1 MKRASLVFLL
11 FGLFLTACKGSTTS
25 GSIEIKDAWA
35 RPAITMDMGEN
46 SSDNLGEGGM
56 SSGNGAAY
64 MTVVNKGVDTDRL
77 ISVES
82 DVADSTELHQT
93 VVQDNVMS
101 MSPVDGLDVPSRGQV
116 ELKPGGY
123 HIMLVGLKQ
132 DLKLGDMVK
141 LTLVFEKAG
150 KINIEAE
157 VKNP

>member
-1 MKRASLVFLL
+1 MKHTGLIFLL
-11 FGLFLTACKGSTTS
+11 CGLLLAACQSSATSQATS

-35 RPAITMDMGEN
+35 RPAMLMNMGEN
-46 SSDNLGEGGM
+46 

-64 MTVVNKGVDTDRL
+64 LTVVNKGAEADRL
-77 ISVES
+77 VGVES
-82 DVADSTELHQT
+82 DLADSTELHQT

-101 MSPVDGLDVPSRGQV
+101 MSPVEAIEVPTKGQV

-123 HIMLVGLKQ
+123 HVMLVGLKQ
-132 DLKLGDMVK
+132 DLKVGDVVK